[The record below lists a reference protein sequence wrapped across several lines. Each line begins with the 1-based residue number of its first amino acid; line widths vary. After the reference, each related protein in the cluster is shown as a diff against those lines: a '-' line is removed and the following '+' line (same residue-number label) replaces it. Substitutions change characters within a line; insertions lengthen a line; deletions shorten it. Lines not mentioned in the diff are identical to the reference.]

1 MYLKDQMIK
10 WQLESGLKQV
20 EIARKMGISRQ
31 GLYQLRKNPE
41 KAGITSIA
49 KYANACGMINPIIE
63 LNKINIH

>member
-31 GLYQLRKNPE
+31 GLYQLSE
-41 KAGITSIA
+41 
-49 KYANACGMINPIIE
+49 Y
-63 LNKINIH
+63 